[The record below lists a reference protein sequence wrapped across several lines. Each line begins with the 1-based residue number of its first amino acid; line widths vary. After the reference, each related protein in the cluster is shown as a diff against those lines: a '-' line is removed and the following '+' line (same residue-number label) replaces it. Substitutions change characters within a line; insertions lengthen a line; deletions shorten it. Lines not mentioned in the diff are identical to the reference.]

1 MKREILASQ
10 GSDRSRVLTQA
21 VAETARHLGIGG
33 SSLGRIIG
41 VSQPVASRILNG
53 RYSLKENDKH
63 WELARLFV
71 RLYRGLY
78 SIVGNND
85 QLAQQWLHSNNSAF
99 GGRKPADIIQEVQGL
114 VLACEYVDAH
124 RAPV

>member
-1 MKREILASQ
+1 MKRDVLAAQ
-10 GSDRSRVLTQA
+10 GPARSRVLTQA

-33 SSLGRIIG
+33 SALGRIIG

-53 RYSLKENDKH
+53 GYSLKENDKH

-85 QLAQQWLHSNNSAF
+85 QLAQQWLQSNNNAF
-99 GGRKPADIIQEVQGL
+99 GGRKPSEIIQDVQGL